1 MPDFSNILI
10 LTDLDGTFF
19 GKGGVPAQGNVE
31 AVERFKS
38 HGGHFA
44 IATGRTN
51 VNLKQKWSGA
61 AELVNAPIIGCNGAM
76 LCDLANDRMLASRLM
91 DRDHIMELIE
101 LMEREYTDLGARL
114 SVDVGFLT
122 SPEMTARC
130 PQLDKDIKGMPD
142 HTILKLPL
150 GEWKSEPNW
159 YKVVVRGSV
168 ERVDQFRAHA
178 ESLWPDRFETSKS
191 GAAFLEF
198 QSPGTTK
205 ATMLP
210 YMRDYFEKK
219 TGKPVKIYAC
229 GDYEND
235 LTMLEEADVA
245 VCPENA
251 IDSVKAVADL
261 CLCHHMDGLI
271 RNLIE
276 LIEEGKA

>member
-19 GKGGVPAQGNVE
+19 GKGVLPAEGNIE
-31 AVERFKS
+31 AVERFKAQ
-38 HGGHFA
+38 GGHFT

-51 VNLKQKWSGA
+51 VNLKQKWTGA
-61 AELVNAPIIGCNGAM
+61 AGLVNSPIIGCNGAM
-76 LCDLANDRMLASRLM
+76 LCDLTNDIMIASRLM
-91 DRDHIMELIE
+91 DREHIMELIE
-101 LMEREYTDLGARL
+101 LMEREYPDLGARL

-122 SPEMTARC
+122 SPEMAARC

-142 HTILKLPL
+142 HTILKLPI
-150 GEWKSEPNW
+150 GEWKSARNW
-159 YKVVVRGSV
+159 YKVVVRGTV
-168 ERVDQFRAHA
+168 ERVDRFRAHV
-178 ESLWPDRFETSKS
+178 ESLWPDRFATSKS

-210 YMRDYFEKK
+210 YLREYFKEK
-219 TGKPVKIYAC
+219 TGKDVKIYAC

-235 LTMLEEADVA
+235 LTMLQAADVA
-245 VCPENA
+245 VCPANA
-251 IDSVKAVADL
+251 LDSVKAVADL

-276 LIEEGKA
+276 LIEKGEA